1 MAWPGVRLELKSEA
15 QGTVLS
21 SFWTQ
26 TLEEET
32 APVCGPE
39 EFSPHSRHKAE
50 VAFRVAVEHEREL
63 LWRSCLLAR
72 DTGPLLSDFTE
83 GQNQSQELLAL
94 QIPGLVWN
102 WLFEGQELPAGIQDF
117 LTGWFTAN
125 PGVRKLL
132 ERLVE
137 ERGTQMALSLPG
149 QAHALV
155 ELITRSRRLG
165 LSIYWWEAQNAV
177 MAAPNRCVHVEL
189 CQLLGLS
196 VPG

>member
-15 QGTVLS
+15 QGTLLS
-21 SFWTQ
+21 CFWTQ

-32 APVCGPE
+32 MSVSGPE
-39 EFSPHSRHKAE
+39 EFSAHSRHKAE
-50 VAFRVAVEHEREL
+50 VAFRLAWEHEREL
-63 LWRSCLLAR
+63 LQRSCLLAR
-72 DTGPLLSDFTE
+72 DMGPLLSDFTE
-83 GQNQSQELLAL
+83 GQREPQGLLPL

-102 WLFEGQELPAGIQDF
+102 WLFEGQELPRGTQDY
-117 LTGWFTAN
+117 LAGWFAAN
-125 PGVRKLL
+125 PGLRKLL

-137 ERGTQMALSLPG
+137 ERGTEMGLSLPG

-155 ELITRSRRLG
+155 QVITRSRRLG
-165 LSIYWWEAQNAV
+165 LSIYWWEVQNTV
-177 MAAPNRCVHVEL
+177 MDVPHRGVHVEL